1 MEHLLETAAAY
12 KTMPELLE
20 ALSFAGEGELKRA
33 GGKVYHADA
42 VNLMTLHGSK
52 GLEFPAVILCGADE
66 GVIPMEREGMTSDRE
81 EERRLLYVGMTRAE
95 EELILTAA
103 RKESSFLK
111 ELKSPPVVREKAG
124 NRESST
130 PKQMSLFDFIS
141 PQ

>member
-1 MEHLLETAAAY
+1 
-12 KTMPELLE
+12 
-20 ALSFAGEGELKRA
+20 
-33 GGKVYHADA
+33 
-42 VNLMTLHGSK
+42 
-52 GLEFPAVILCGADE
+52 
-66 GVIPMEREGMTSDRE
+66 MEREGMTSDRE

-111 ELKSPPVVREKAG
+111 ALKSPPVVREKAG

-141 PQ
+141 PQYSVFADV